1 MVCWEMG
8 WFCDLGSRMI
18 GLWQRCMW
26 GTEAPRR
33 TENGERR
40 TERAAVKPQPFH
52 GHRTFLRGD
61 GQTKPP
67 TFQTSS
73 PPSDL

>member
-8 WFCDLGSRMI
+8 WFLRFGESNDRSLAKVHVGRR
-18 GLWQRCMW
+18 G
-26 GTEAPRR
+26 AP
-33 TENGERR
+33 ENGERR